1 MYTCYPAPPL
11 PLTGK
16 NGQTCAPDGHLI
28 GATQEMRSQY
38 PAQHQAGPAAAHTTL
53 PDLETKVQ
61 LLGKIIFLTAE
72 TAGAGAG
79 CAAEAEQTKE
89 LGSGLMTSNTF
100 IKQRKVSNFQF
111 WPALL
116 ALRNTL
122 WKLK

>member
-1 MYTCYPAPPL
+1 MQCTTCYPAPPL

-72 TAGAGAG
+72 TAALRR
-79 CAAEAEQTKE
+79 QSRQKS
-89 LGSGLMTSNTF
+89 SGL
-100 IKQRKVSNFQF
+100 VS
-111 WPALL
+111 
-116 ALRNTL
+116 
-122 WKLK
+122 

>member
-1 MYTCYPAPPL
+1 
-11 PLTGK
+11 
-16 NGQTCAPDGHLI
+16 
-28 GATQEMRSQY
+28 MRSQY

-72 TAGAGAG
+72 TAGAGAD

-111 WPALL
+111 WPAPG
-116 ALRNTL
+116 RH
-122 WKLK
+122 